1 MQHLHSQNDEK
12 IKNLHET
19 FREKKNSAIWF
30 E

>member
-19 FREKKNSAIWF
+19 FREKKYSAIWF
-30 E
+30 G